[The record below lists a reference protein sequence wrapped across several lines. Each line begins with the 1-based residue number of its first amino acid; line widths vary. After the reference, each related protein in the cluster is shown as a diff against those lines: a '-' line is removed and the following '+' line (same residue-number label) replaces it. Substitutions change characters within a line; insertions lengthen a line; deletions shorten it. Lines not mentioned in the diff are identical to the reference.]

1 METRATERRKGA
13 DLTLPERKTIEA
25 MRENGC
31 SAEEIAKEVGVHY
44 VTIYRELHRGETGDV
59 NAEGVPVYNA
69 ELTPMGLAGRMN
81 PEWTEWFMGYP
92 IGWTELNA
100 SETR

>member
-13 DLTLPERKTIEA
+13 DLTMPERKTIEA

-69 ELTPMGLAGRMN
+69 ELAQMKAAIARANKGSKNGDSDGRIRKA
-81 PEWTEWFMGYP
+81 EAKER
-92 IGWTELNA
+92 A
-100 SETR
+100 

>member
-31 SAEEIAKEVGVHY
+31 SAEDIAREIGVHY
-44 VTIYRELHRGETGDV
+44 VTIYRELHRGETGEV
-59 NAEGVPVYNA
+59 NAEGLPVYDA
-69 ELTPMGLAGRMN
+69 ELAQMKAAVARANKGSKNGDGDGRARKAA
-81 PEWTEWFMGYP
+81 EATG
-92 IGWTELNA
+92 A
-100 SETR
+100 